1 MQQSLKL
8 AFAIVSI
15 HTVTRRQRI
24 LTLSEATQT
33 TSTLLHSPEPPPT
46 TTGTYIGTD
55 LHFHQFLKLI
65 IRFGSSKNGNGH
77 MMLFLGN
84 RGIAAISLGK
94 CAFLIKFALICMH
107 PSI

>member
-46 TTGTYIGTD
+46 TTGTYRD
-55 LHFHQFLKLI
+55 
-65 IRFGSSKNGNGH
+65 RFV
-77 MMLFLGN
+77 L
-84 RGIAAISLGK
+84 
-94 CAFLIKFALICMH
+94 
-107 PSI
+107 PSVPEVDNQIW